1 VLQVA
6 TVHWRDPRWLE
17 TQRRYLA
24 RHAFDQIVVSADLE
38 GIGAEHA
45 RHVDH
50 MQDLASTRSFENGIV
65 AHTEKLN
72 ALAAAICDRADD
84 DDLLLF
90 LDGDAFPIA
99 PLHELANDVREGLPL
114 AAVRRDENLGDPQPH
129 PSFCLTTV
137 GFWKRIGGDW
147 SPGHTWRNAAGRE
160 VTDAGGNLLA
170 ALEAARVEWRP
181 LLRTNRRNIHPM
193 WFGVYG
199 DVAYHHGAG
208 FRGGLC
214 RRDREEIGTVPWPPP
229 DLPADPPPSALAR
242 ARWWLAVRKWYLVD
256 KRPVVRRERRAL
268 ERNRRLSE
276 EVFAALSADEDFY
289 LRV

>member
-1 VLQVA
+1 MLHVA
-6 TVHWRDPRWLE
+6 TVHWRDPRWLGV
-17 TQRRYLA
+17 QRHYLD
-24 RHAFDQIVVSADLE
+24 RHAGHDVAVYADLE
-38 GIGAEHA
+38 GIDPEHA

-50 MQDLASTRSFENGIV
+50 VQDLASSRSFENGIV

-72 ALAAAICDRADD
+72 ALATTICARAAD

-99 PLHELANDVREGLPL
+99 PIHGLAADVRGRVPL

-137 GFWKRIGGDW
+137 GFWKRIEGDW
-147 SPGHTWRNAAGRE
+147 SMGQMWRNAAGRE
-160 VTDAGGNLLA
+160 VTDAGGKLLA
-170 ALEAARVEWRP
+170 TLEQSGVDWQP
-181 LLRTNRRNIHPM
+181 LLRTNRRNLHPL

-229 DLPADPPPSALAR
+229 DLPGDPPPSALAR
-242 ARWWLAVRKWYLVD
+242 ARQWLAVHSWYLFE
-256 KRPVVRRERRAL
+256 KQPVVRRERRAL

-276 EVFAALSADEDFY
+276 KIYAALSTDEDFY